1 MRRNNLFR
9 VLLAL
14 AILFANTDLSQVSA
28 KKALCKTRF
37 SKKSTSEYCTKFG
50 TGAYTH
56 MEFTPA
62 SRVVNHKSLSK
73 NVSPDHVTVEIA
85 VIPDQNYDKLQKK
98 SVTCEEKRK
107 MADKI
112 VTVKV
117 PTDGRWSL
125 EMEAEEQFVRPQKDV
140 SIMT

>member
-1 MRRNNLFR
+1 
-9 VLLAL
+9 
-14 AILFANTDLSQVSA
+14 
-28 KKALCKTRF
+28 
-37 SKKSTSEYCTKFG
+37 
-50 TGAYTH
+50 
-56 MEFTPA
+56 MEFTP
-62 SRVVNHKSLSK
+62 STRVVNHKSLSK
-73 NVSPDHVTVEIA
+73 HSSPDHVEVEIA

-112 VTVKV
+112 VKVKV

-125 EMEAEEQFVRPQKDV
+125 EMEAEEQFVRPSKDV

>member
-1 MRRNNLFR
+1 MRRNSILR
-9 VLLAL
+9 LLIALVVVLAS
-14 AILFANTDLSQVSA
+14 NEVGA

-125 EMEAEEQFVRPQKDV
+125 EMEAEE
-140 SIMT
+140 